1 MQARSLHQYRNMKP
15 VKTATSIILLTL
27 VWELIGRARVY
38 PSYILPSFS
47 EVACSFMDEEYL
59 HILLENTALTI
70 LRAGLGFLLGSLMGI
85 ILGFLIVG
93 LKLEEYI
100 QPAASILFTIPTVA
114 LVPLLI
120 LWVGLD
126 PIVLPITASFICSF
140 PPILYGVL
148 NARRTVDLDQVE
160 VALTLGANTWTTL
173 TRIVAP
179 ISLLK
184 ITPIVKT
191 EAIMVFKTTLVVEM
205 LALTSGLG
213 HLLLMYSI
221 TIDVKHLLSTIIA
234 LSIVIVAIVESIDVV
249 EKRIASKWIGEMSW

>member
-1 MQARSLHQYRNMKP
+1 
-15 VKTATSIILLTL
+15 VKTAASITLLTL
-27 VWELIGRARVY
+27 VWELIGRARIY
-38 PSYILPSFS
+38 PQYILPSFS
-47 EVACSFMDEEYL
+47 EVACSFIDPEYL
-59 HILLENTALTI
+59 HILLENTALTM
-70 LRAGLGFLLGSLMGI
+70 LRAGLGFLLGSLVGI
-85 ILGFLIVG
+85 VLGFIIVG
-93 LKLEEYI
+93 LKLEEYV
-100 QPAASILFTIPTVA
+100 QPVASILFTIPTVA

-126 PIVLPITASFICSF
+126 PIVLPVTTSFICSF

-148 NARRTVDLDQVE
+148 NAKRTVDLDLVE
-160 VALTLGANTWTTL
+160 VALTLGADTWTTL
-173 TRIVAP
+173 IRVVAP

-184 ITPIVKT
+184 IAPIIKT

-234 LSIVIVAIVESIDVV
+234 LSMIMAAIVETIDVA
-249 EKRIASKWIGEMSW
+249 EKRVASKWIGERPW